1 MIELLKRGDDKALG
15 DTRTSKPLGTAEQ
28 LPKGFDF
35 IEIVSISFSLKDN
48 RWNWKSGGARR
59 PNAVWCLWQT

>member
-48 RWNWKSGGARR
+48 RWN
-59 PNAVWCLWQT
+59 